1 MARAFGAGGTRTDP
15 EPRGFSTKLGI
26 GRNFDDFAEAQP
38 GDFMKIFWSPEVGR
52 DEHGHSVIF
61 LGMEKKPGLDYV
73 RFWSS
78 NIPFG
83 YGERSVPRTKIVH
96 AIFSRLY
103 APANLSRIDTVP
115 QLDPYLASL
124 ERVRSSYAEA
134 KEKCGM

>member
-1 MARAFGAGGTRTDP
+1 MER
-15 EPRGFSTKLGI
+15 KL
-26 GRNFDDFAEAQP
+26 
-38 GDFMKIFWSPEVGR
+38 
-52 DEHGHSVIF
+52 
-61 LGMEKKPGLDYV
+61 GLDYV

-78 NIPFG
+78 NIPLG
-83 YGERSVPRTKIVH
+83 YGERSVLRTKISH

-103 APANLSRIDTVP
+103 APAKLSRIDEVP